1 MNSYGGSAL
10 LGLVAALGLVT
21 AEAQTQR
28 SGGGE
33 AQKFMQQYQQIAAE
47 KTALQ
52 GQLTQ
57 MKSDLDKANADLAA
71 MKKERDALKARS
83 GGSGA
88 ALAQLTASKD
98 TAEKALENSKQR
110 MNELVGRFRET
121 ATLLKET
128 DADRV
133 KIRKELDERNAAF
146 DQCAENNLQLSEI
159 TSDVLTRYENVG
171 LFKRTA
177 ASEPFTRITRTRIAN
192 LVDEYRS
199 RALELRSKSRK
210 VVDGK

>member
-1 MNSYGGSAL
+1 MLNRRSLAL
-10 LGLVAALGLVT
+10 LGFVAGLGFVT
-21 AEAQTQR
+21 ADAQVER

-52 GQLTQ
+52 GQLAQ
-57 MKSDLDKANADLAA
+57 MKVDVDKAKADLAA
-71 MKKERDALKARS
+71 MKKERDALKSRS

-88 ALAQLTASKD
+88 VVAQLTASKVN
-98 TAEKALENSKQR
+98 AEKALETSKQR
-110 MNELVGRFRET
+110 MNELVSRFRDM
-121 ATLLKET
+121 AAQLKET
-128 DADRV
+128 DTDRA
-133 KIRKELDERNAAF
+133 KIRKELDDRKVAL
-146 DQCAENNLQLSEI
+146 DQCAENNLQLFEI

-177 ASEPFTRITRTRIAN
+177 AAEPFTRITRTRIEN

-199 RALELRSKSRK
+199 RALELRSKSQR
-210 VVDGK
+210 